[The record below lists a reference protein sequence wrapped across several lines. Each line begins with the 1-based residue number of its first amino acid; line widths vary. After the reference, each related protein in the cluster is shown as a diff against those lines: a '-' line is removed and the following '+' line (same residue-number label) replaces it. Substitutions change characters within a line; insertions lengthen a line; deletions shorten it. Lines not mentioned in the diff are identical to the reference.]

1 MFSWVQQNQH
11 HSAAQRSIGRN
22 HRRVRKALS
31 VLEPL
36 SGVALSVF
44 IAGILVPSFLRSG
57 MATHHGLAV
66 GFLHTPAIGGVKLS
80 YTLENLSFAILGA
93 MFGSLVALAIEFPAT
108 FAKTTRNFLMFRQVD
123 WNNKHKVVEWADH
136 QLRGANM
143 TYLKDPLKKVDQ
155 GLLLVGVLVIVA
167 VVVLLFAQLWD

>member
-1 MFSWVQQNQH
+1 MFSRVQQNQH
-11 HSAAQRSIGRN
+11 YSAAQRPIGRN
-22 HRRVRKALS
+22 YRRVRKALP

-66 GFLHTPAIGGVKLS
+66 GSLHTLTIGGVKLS

-93 MFGSLVALAIEFPAT
+93 MFGSLIALAIEFPAT

-123 WNNKHKVVEWADH
+123 WNKVVEWADH

-143 TYLKDPLKKVDQ
+143 TYLKDPPKKVDQ
-155 GLLLVGVLVIVA
+155 GLLLVGVLAIVA

>member
-1 MFSWVQQNQH
+1 MFSRAQQNQH
-11 HSAAQRSIGRN
+11 HSAAQRPVGRN
-22 HRRVRKALS
+22 YRRVRKALP

-36 SGVALSVF
+36 GGVTLSVF

-57 MATHHGLAV
+57 MAMHHRLAV
-66 GFLHTPAIGGVKLS
+66 GSLHTLTIGGVKLS
-80 YTLENLSFAILGA
+80 YRLENLSFAILGA
-93 MFGSLVALAIEFPAT
+93 MFGSLLALAIEFPAT
-108 FAKTTRNFLMFRQVD
+108 FAKTTRNFLKFRQVD
-123 WNNKHKVVEWADH
+123 WNKVVEWADH